1 MSLTA
6 LQKLDLADQLD
17 ELIIKAPTV
26 KGLDLLDLNDQMEA
40 IMLQLGYGAAPAPAP
55 APATSAPDPVAEPAA
70 LPASEPEPQ
79 PEPVKEDQP
88 IPEVVTDFLAG
99 KFTSQAQLDFVETL
113 RRIGDYIGV
122 YLELDD
128 ARKQTASWI
137 AASGLAA

>member
-1 MSLTA
+1 MSLTV

-26 KGLDLLDLNDQMEA
+26 KGLDLLDLNDQMET
-40 IMLQLGYGAAPAPAP
+40 IMLQLGYGAAPAPATSEP
-55 APATSAPDPVAEPAA
+55 APAPVT
-70 LPASEPEPQ
+70 EPQ
-79 PEPVKEDQP
+79 PDSLKEDQP
-88 IPEVVTDFLAG
+88 VPEVVTDFLAG

-113 RRIGDYIGV
+113 RRVGDYIGV

-128 ARKQTASWI
+128 ARQQTASWI

>member
-40 IMLQLGYGAAPAPAP
+40 IMLQLGYGAAPAPATSEPTP
-55 APATSAPDPVAEPAA
+55 APVT
-70 LPASEPEPQ
+70 EPQ

-88 IPEVVTDFLAG
+88 VPEVVTDFLAG

-113 RRIGDYIGV
+113 RRVGDYIGV

>member
-1 MSLTA
+1 MTLTA

-26 KGLDLLDLNDQMEA
+26 KGLDLLELNDQMEA
-40 IMLQLGYGAAPAPAP
+40 IMLQLGYGAAPAPDTSEPAP
-55 APATSAPDPVAEPAA
+55 APVTD
-70 LPASEPEPQ
+70 PQ

-88 IPEVVTDFLAG
+88 VPEVVTDFLAG
-99 KFTSQAQLDFVETL
+99 KFISQAQLDFVETL
-113 RRIGDYIGV
+113 RRVGDYIGV

-128 ARKQTASWI
+128 ARQQTASWI

>member
-40 IMLQLGYGAAPAPAP
+40 IMLQLGYGAAPAPATSEP
-55 APATSAPDPVAEPAA
+55 APAPVT
-70 LPASEPEPQ
+70 EPQ
-79 PEPVKEDQP
+79 PDSVKEDQP
-88 IPEVVTDFLAG
+88 VPEVVTDFLAG

-113 RRIGDYIGV
+113 RRVGDYIGV

-128 ARKQTASWI
+128 ARQQTASWI

>member
-1 MSLTA
+1 MTLTA

-40 IMLQLGYGAAPAPAP
+40 IMLQLGYGVAP
-55 APATSAPDPVAEPAA
+55 APATSEPA
-70 LPASEPEPQ
+70 PAPVTEPQ

-88 IPEVVTDFLAG
+88 VPEVVTDFLAG
-99 KFTSQAQLDFVETL
+99 KFISQAQLDFVETL
-113 RRIGDYIGV
+113 RRVGDYIGV

-128 ARKQTASWI
+128 ARQQTASWI

>member
-40 IMLQLGYGAAPAPAP
+40 IMLQLGYGAAPAPATNEP
-55 APATSAPDPVAEPAA
+55 APAPVT
-70 LPASEPEPQ
+70 EPQ

-88 IPEVVTDFLAG
+88 VPEVVTDFLAG

-113 RRIGDYIGV
+113 RRVGDYIGV

>member
-26 KGLDLLDLNDQMEA
+26 KGLDLLDLNDQMET
-40 IMLQLGYGAAPAPAP
+40 IMLQLGYGDAP
-55 APATSAPDPVAEPAA
+55 APATSEPA
-70 LPASEPEPQ
+70 PAPVIEPL

-88 IPEVVTDFLAG
+88 VPEVVSDFLAG

-113 RRIGDYIGV
+113 RRVGDYIGV

-128 ARKQTASWI
+128 ARQQTASWI

>member
-1 MSLTA
+1 MTLTA

-40 IMLQLGYGAAPAPAP
+40 IMLQLGYGVAAAPATSEPAPAP
-55 APATSAPDPVAEPAA
+55 VTEP
-70 LPASEPEPQ
+70 L

-99 KFTSQAQLDFVETL
+99 KFISQAQLDFVETL
-113 RRIGDYIGV
+113 RRVGNYIGV

-128 ARKQTASWI
+128 AKQQTASWI

>member
-1 MSLTA
+1 MTLSA

-40 IMLQLGYGAAPAPAP
+40 IMLQLGYGAAPVPTTSEPAP
-55 APATSAPDPVAEPAA
+55 A
-70 LPASEPEPQ
+70 PEPQ
-79 PEPVKEDQP
+79 PELVKEEQP

-99 KFTSQAQLDFVETL
+99 KFTHQAQLDFVETL
-113 RRIGDYIGV
+113 RQVGDYIGV
-122 YLELDD
+122 YLALDD
-128 ARKQTASWI
+128 AKEQTASWI

>member
-40 IMLQLGYGAAPAPAP
+40 IMLQLGYGAAPA
-55 APATSAPDPVAEPAA
+55 TSAPDPVPEPAPV
-70 LPASEPEPQ
+70 PAPEPEPQ

-113 RRIGDYIGV
+113 RRVGDYIGV

-128 ARKQTASWI
+128 ARQQTASWI
-137 AASGLAA
+137 AASGLVA

>member
-40 IMLQLGYGAAPAPAP
+40 IMLQLGYGAAPAPA
-55 APATSAPDPVAEPAA
+55 TSAPDPVPEPAP
-70 LPASEPEPQ
+70 LLIPEPEPQ

-88 IPEVVTDFLAG
+88 VPEVVTDFLAG

-113 RRIGDYIGV
+113 RRVGDYIGV

-128 ARKQTASWI
+128 ARQQTASWI

>member
-26 KGLDLLDLNDQMEA
+26 KGLDLLDLNDQMES
-40 IMLQLGYGAAPAPAP
+40 IMLQLGYGSAP
-55 APATSAPDPVAEPAA
+55 APATSEPA
-70 LPASEPEPQ
+70 PAPVTEPQ
-79 PEPVKEDQP
+79 PDSVKEDQP
-88 IPEVVTDFLAG
+88 VPEVVTDFLAG

-113 RRIGDYIGV
+113 RRVGDYIGV

-128 ARKQTASWI
+128 ARQQTASWI

>member
-1 MSLTA
+1 MTLTA

-17 ELIIKAPTV
+17 ELIVKAPTV

-40 IMLQLGYGAAPAPAP
+40 IMLQLGYGAAPAL
-55 APATSAPDPVAEPAA
+55 ATSDPVPA
-70 LPASEPEPQ
+70 PEPQ

-88 IPEVVTDFLAG
+88 VPEVVTDFLAG
-99 KFTSQAQLDFVETL
+99 KFMHQAQLDFVETL
-113 RRIGDYIGV
+113 RRVGDYIGV

-128 ARKQTASWI
+128 AKEQTASWI

>member
-26 KGLDLLDLNDQMEA
+26 KGLDLLDLNDQMET
-40 IMLQLGYGAAPAPAP
+40 IMLQLGYGDAPALATSEPV
-55 APATSAPDPVAEPAA
+55 PATEPH
-70 LPASEPEPQ
+70 
-79 PEPVKEDQP
+79 PEPVKENQP
-88 IPEVVTDFLAG
+88 VPEVVSDFLAG
-99 KFTSQAQLDFVETL
+99 KFMHQAQLDFVETL
-113 RRIGDYIGV
+113 RRVGDYIGV

-128 ARKQTASWI
+128 AKEQTASWI

>member
-26 KGLDLLDLNDQMEA
+26 KGLDLLDLNDQMET
-40 IMLQLGYGAAPAPAP
+40 IMLQLGYGAAPAPATSEP
-55 APATSAPDPVAEPAA
+55 APAPVT
-70 LPASEPEPQ
+70 EPQ
-79 PEPVKEDQP
+79 PDSVKEDQP
-88 IPEVVTDFLAG
+88 VPEVVTDFLAG

-113 RRIGDYIGV
+113 RRVGDYIGV

-128 ARKQTASWI
+128 ARQQTASWI

>member
-26 KGLDLLDLNDQMEA
+26 KGLDLLDLNDQMEV
-40 IMLQLGYGAAPAPAP
+40 IMLQLGYGAAPAPASSEP
-55 APATSAPDPVAEPAA
+55 APAPRT
-70 LPASEPEPQ
+70 EPQ

-88 IPEVVTDFLAG
+88 VPEVVTDFLAG

-113 RRIGDYIGV
+113 RRVGDYIGV

>member
-1 MSLTA
+1 MTLTA

-40 IMLQLGYGAAPAPAP
+40 IMLQLGYGFAP
-55 APATSAPDPVAEPAA
+55 APATSEPA
-70 LPASEPEPQ
+70 PAPVTEPQ

-88 IPEVVTDFLAG
+88 VPEVVTDFLAG
-99 KFTSQAQLDFVETL
+99 KFISQAQLDFVETL
-113 RRIGDYIGV
+113 RRVGDYIGV

-128 ARKQTASWI
+128 ARQQTASWI

>member
-1 MSLTA
+1 MTLTA

-40 IMLQLGYGAAPAPAP
+40 IMLQLGYGAAPVPPTSEPAP
-55 APATSAPDPVAEPAA
+55 APVT
-70 LPASEPEPQ
+70 EPEL
-79 PEPVKEDQP
+79 EPVKEDQP
-88 IPEVVTDFLAG
+88 VPEVVTDFLAS

-113 RRIGDYIGV
+113 RRVGDYIGV

-137 AASGLAA
+137 AASGLSA

>member
-1 MSLTA
+1 MTLTA

-26 KGLDLLDLNDQMEA
+26 KGLDLLDLNEQMEA
-40 IMLQLGYGAAPAPAP
+40 IMLQLGYGAAPVPPTSEPAP
-55 APATSAPDPVAEPAA
+55 APVT
-70 LPASEPEPQ
+70 EPEL
-79 PEPVKEDQP
+79 EPVKEDQP
-88 IPEVVTDFLAG
+88 VPEVVTDFLAG

-113 RRIGDYIGV
+113 RRVGDYIGV

-137 AASGLAA
+137 AASGLSA

>member
-40 IMLQLGYGAAPAPAP
+40 IMLQLGYGAAPAPA
-55 APATSAPDPVAEPAA
+55 TSAPVPVPEPAS
-70 LPASEPEPQ
+70 LLIPEPEPQ

-88 IPEVVTDFLAG
+88 VPEVVTDFLAG

-113 RRIGDYIGV
+113 RRVGDYIGV

-128 ARKQTASWI
+128 ARQQTASWI
-137 AASGLAA
+137 AASGLAT

>member
-40 IMLQLGYGAAPAPAP
+40 IMLQLGYGAAPAPATSEP
-55 APATSAPDPVAEPAA
+55 APAPVT
-70 LPASEPEPQ
+70 EPQ

-88 IPEVVTDFLAG
+88 VPEVVTEFLAG

-113 RRIGDYIGV
+113 RRVGDYIGV

>member
-40 IMLQLGYGAAPAPAP
+40 IMLQLGYGAAPAL
-55 APATSAPDPVAEPAA
+55 ATSAPDPLPEPAP
-70 LPASEPEPQ
+70 LPAPEPEPQ

-113 RRIGDYIGV
+113 RRVGDYIGV

-128 ARKQTASWI
+128 ARQQTASWI

>member
-40 IMLQLGYGAAPAPAP
+40 IMLQLGYGTAP
-55 APATSAPDPVAEPAA
+55 APATSEPA
-70 LPASEPEPQ
+70 PAPVTEPE
-79 PEPVKEDQP
+79 PEPVKDDQP
-88 IPEVVTDFLAG
+88 VPEVVTDFLAG

>member
-40 IMLQLGYGAAPAPAP
+40 IMLQLGYGVAP
-55 APATSAPDPVAEPAA
+55 APATSEPA
-70 LPASEPEPQ
+70 PAPVTEPQ

-88 IPEVVTDFLAG
+88 VPEVVTDFLAG

-113 RRIGDYIGV
+113 RRVGDYIGV

-128 ARKQTASWI
+128 ARQQTASWI

>member
-40 IMLQLGYGAAPAPAP
+40 IMLQLGYGTAP
-55 APATSAPDPVAEPAA
+55 APATSEPAPA
-70 LPASEPEPQ
+70 LVTEPE
-79 PEPVKEDQP
+79 PEPVKDDQP
-88 IPEVVTDFLAG
+88 VPEVVTDFLAG